1 MQKSTT
7 YTDMLFYFYT
17 TKKMKK
23 FLITV
28 IILLA
33 LVVAANRW
41 YKHYGQSMGMD
52 TQMTGDVATQN
63 GDTQTTT
70 TDDVSW
76 QSNTTIDATNTQK
89 AVDNASGDVSTVVDA
104 EFKAKLEQ
112 QQNIVLSGDKV
123 TEDDIK
129 LIEDILKQ
137 ITDGTGTK

>member
-1 MQKSTT
+1 
-7 YTDMLFYFYT
+7 
-17 TKKMKK
+17 MKK

-33 LVVAANRW
+33 AVIAANRW
-41 YKHYGQSMGMD
+41 YKHY
-52 TQMTGDVATQN
+52 
-63 GDTQTTT
+63 TQTATT
-70 TDDVSW
+70 TDNQLTGDAATETGNTSATTNDISW
-76 QSNTTIDATNTQK
+76 QTNTSTNTDATNTQK
-89 AVDNASGDVSTVVDA
+89 AVENASGDVSTVVDA